1 MKKAAFTVL
10 AVALL
15 FVLCA
20 CAGVPSGT
28 SSGSSND
35 DLEINTF
42 YFVGGEF
49 DREDLSLEAL
59 ESYFSERAY
68 NREELEHGAGTESL
82 FFAKPFEDTA
92 YGGFITVTIYDS
104 VEEAQTH
111 FLEEPSGAVMFRTT
125 SHCRINNM
133 VVFGTNVA
141 VNALLSHFGLD
152 EGFRNI
158 MVEGDYS
165 LEDVSAVLQELGFKI
180 YGNSEIYYDAVLP
193 SGRTALNIFVYEND
207 REFQN
212 ACVNLPLML
221 SDEDYA
227 MQLPL
232 DPYATTLAFRQGR
245 FILIGNID
253 WLYLVRTRLGQAA
266 A

>member
-15 FVLCA
+15 FSFCA
-20 CAGVPSGT
+20 CAGVPSDT

-35 DLEINTF
+35 DLKINTF

-49 DREDLSLEAL
+49 DREDLSLEVL
-59 ESYFSERAY
+59 EGYFSERAY
-68 NREELEHGAGTESL
+68 HREEIEQNLLA
-82 FFAKPFEDTA
+82 FAKPFEDTA

-141 VNALLSHFGLD
+141 VNALLSYFGLD

-165 LEDVSAVLQELGFKI
+165 LEDVCAVLRELGFKI

-253 WLYLVRTRLGQAA
+253 WLYLVRTRLEQAA